1 MTAFLAQ
8 AQSEAYTFTS
18 RPRPVPLRAPYS
30 RESPSLYSVDDGSDR
45 FGNIMYDRRVVRGN
59 TYAQHLQPTSA
70 GPDPVELQRQQE
82 SRRRALARKRAKAA
96 LRPFSPEPV
105 EGRKH
110 VDVQTE
116 LYLEELSGRVQER
129 DWGCQTDAF
138 LDRPA
143 SPLFIPAK
151 SGRDATTQIL
161 PGELFDFEVEVRP
174 LVEVLVG
181 KTVEQSLL
189 EVMEE
194 EELASLRAQQRAFLE
209 LRNAERAEA
218 QRLHEQDRRLRAEKD
233 RRRRQQ
239 QEVVAQEKEVADK
252 VAARAFAKRYLGD
265 LIPAVFST
273 LRDICTALSD
283 DPTFP
288 HVSLDVENAF
298 MPWLMNAVEAELQKA
313 LEARALLDSIIRDVA
328 ARRERSYGG
337 GE

>member
-1 MTAFLAQ
+1 MAAFLAQ
-8 AQSEAYTFTS
+8 QPQSEAYYTFTS
-18 RPRPVPLRAPYS
+18 RPRPVPLRAPY
-30 RESPSLYSVDDGSDR
+30 RQPDDGLDR

-273 LRDICTALSD
+273 LRDTGYFY
-283 DPTFP
+283 DP
-288 HVSLDVENAF
+288 VERDVENAF
-298 MPWLMNAVEAELQKA
+298 MPWLMNAVEAELHKA

-337 GE
+337 GEPSES